1 MLQIKKSC
9 VYLWCQTF
17 NSSIGLYTYIT
28 DSICGK
34 PIFKVIIP
42 NRVIGGLATETKKA
56 CRFFRAYNRTF
67 RPMPNLTESAM
78 TAKHSTRC
86 AFVQETRSAAE
97 NMTADFAATSSGVA
111 SMSAFLFG
119 IHGLNNQPAIL

>member
-9 VYLWCQTF
+9 VYLWYQ
-17 NSSIGLYTYIT
+17 SIADLICLCAYIT

-34 PIFKVIIP
+34 FFSSVQFFKDCDTLASFWKKLTAFFMHII
-42 NRVIGGLATETKKA
+42 GLSDA
-56 CRFFRAYNRTF
+56 
-67 RPMPNLTESAM
+67 MPKYPESAM

-97 NMTADFAATSSGVA
+97 NITADFAAASSGAV
-111 SMSAFLFG
+111 SKSAFLFG

>member
-1 MLQIKKSC
+1 MLQIEKSC
-9 VYLWCQTF
+9 VYLWCQRI
-17 NSSIGLYTYIT
+17 SSTCLLCTYIT

-34 PIFKVIIP
+34 LFSDRRTHYCATDSLARLRKRLAAFFVHIIELSA
-42 NRVIGGLATETKKA
+42 I
-56 CRFFRAYNRTF
+56 
-67 RPMPNLTESAM
+67 MPKNPESAM